1 MKLKF
6 EYNNKEIE
14 FDIIRRKRKTI
25 SIKIEENGQVIVSAP
40 LRINKEY
47 ILQVVNNKAD
57 WIVKKQ
63 AEIIIRGSKKVTRE
77 ITEGSTLMYLGEE
90 YPLHLIFDKNRKN
103 ITVELI
109 NADCDDL
116 KLNKL
121 FIDKYHNN
129 VNDPLIDK
137 SKNMFLNKSELNN
150 KFIIRTNTLE
160 EDRIKIALE
169 KWYRAET
176 YKIVTK
182 RIDYYA
188 NNFRDKV
195 TDIRVKEQKRRW
207 ASCTGKNAILF
218 NWRISMARADVLD
231 YIVVHE
237 MCHMDHRNHSKY
249 FWNRV
254 GEIMQDYREKHEWLK
269 INGVNLYL

>member
-6 EYNNKEIE
+6 QYKDTEIE

-25 SIKIEENGQVIVSAP
+25 SIKIEGNGNIIVSAP

-47 ILQVVNNKAD
+47 ILQAVQSKAD
-57 WIVKKQ
+57 WIIKNQ
-63 AEIIIRGSKKVTRE
+63 AEIGKRDSKKITRE
-77 ITEGSTLMYLGEE
+77 FTDGSTFMYLGAE
-90 YPLHLIFDKNRKN
+90 YPLYLIFNEFRKN
-103 ITVELI
+103 INVRLSKEEICAEPSKHITSNVDI
-109 NADCDDL
+109 N
-116 KLNKL
+116 
-121 FIDKYHNN
+121 
-129 VNDPLIDK
+129 
-137 SKNMFLNKSELNN
+137 SKNKSEKEFFEKQ
-150 KFIIRTNTLE
+150 KFIIHTNTMDIE
-160 EDRIKIALE
+160 KIRIAFE
-169 KWYRAET
+169 KWYRTET
-176 YKIVTK
+176 LKIVTQ

-188 NNFRDKV
+188 DNFKDKV

-218 NWRISMARADVLD
+218 NWRISMARSDVLD

-254 GEIMQDYREKHEWLK
+254 EEIIPNYKEKHEWLK
-269 INGVNLYL
+269 INGMNLYL

>member
-6 EYNNKEIE
+6 EYENKEIE

-25 SIKIEENGQVIVSAP
+25 CIKIEGSEGIIVSAP
-40 LRINKEY
+40 LRTSKDY
-47 ILQVVNNKAD
+47 ILQVVQNKAD
-57 WIVKKQ
+57 WIIKKQ
-63 AEIIIRGSKKVTRE
+63 DEIRKRSSKKITRE
-77 ITEGSTLMYLGEE
+77 VTEGSTFMYLGQE
-90 YPLHLIFDKNRKN
+90 YPLDLIFEEGRKN
-103 ITVELI
+103 ITVELRKEAYNEPSKYITSNIDI
-109 NADCDDL
+109 NSE
-116 KLNKL
+116 NK
-121 FIDKYHNN
+121 FKREIFGKQ
-129 VNDPLIDK
+129 
-137 SKNMFLNKSELNN
+137 
-150 KFIIRTNTLE
+150 KFIIHTNTMDAE
-160 EDRIKIALE
+160 RIKMAFE

-176 YKIVTK
+176 LKIVTT

-188 NNFRDKV
+188 NNFKDKV
-195 TDIRVKEQKRRW
+195 TNIRVKEQKRRW

-254 GEIMQDYREKHEWLK
+254 EEIIPNYREKHDWLK
-269 INGVNLYL
+269 INGMNLYL